1 METIISPNMQEATDV
16 FISNL
21 LASEAFV
28 RYHQSQRHL
37 NQDSQAQ
44 TLLNQLSQAQ
54 ADLRKKQSESSL
66 TREEVDSLRALQTQ
80 AQQNDVIKG
89 YAEAQQ
95 AAVNFMREVNGEIS
109 QLLGI
114 DFAGFTKRSG
124 CC

>member
-28 RYHQSQRHL
+28 RYDQSQVRL
-37 NQDSQAQ
+37 DQDSQAQ
-44 TLLNQLSQAQ
+44 ALLNQLSEAQ

-66 TREEVDSLRALQTQ
+66 TREEIDSLRALQTQ

>member
-1 METIISPNMQEATDV
+1 MQTIISPNMQEATDV

-28 RYHQSQRHL
+28 RYHQSQVRL
-37 NQDSQAQ
+37 DQDSQAQ
-44 TLLNQLSQAQ
+44 ALLNQLSKDQ

-95 AAVNFMREVNGEIS
+95 TAVNFMREVNGEIS

>member
-1 METIISPNMQEATDV
+1 MQTIISPNMQEATDV

-28 RYHQSQRHL
+28 RYHQSQVRL
-37 NQDSQAQ
+37 DQDSQAQ
-44 TLLNQLSQAQ
+44 ALLNQLSQAQ

>member
-28 RYHQSQRHL
+28 RYHHSQVRL
-37 NQDSQAQ
+37 DQDSQAQ
-44 TLLNQLSQAQ
+44 ALLNQLSKDQAE
-54 ADLRKKQSESSL
+54 LRKKQTDSSL
-66 TREEVDSLRALQTQ
+66 TKEEVDSLRALQTQ
-80 AQQNDVIKG
+80 VRENDVIKG

-95 AAVNFMREVNGEIS
+95 AAVNFMREINAEVS